1 MKVPQNMDFKGL
13 IGKICWNKDLA
24 PQIQQ
29 VICLPSIVIPN
40 EVRDLQY
47 LPMDCHP
54 ERSEGSAACGKMQIP
69 HFVRD
74 DNTTGR
80 FDKTTELKMAAG
92 QIRVQPEETGTLVAA
107 PFRVHCRT

>member
-40 EVRDLQY
+40 EVRDLQC
-47 LPMDCHP
+47 PP
-54 ERSEGSAACGKMQIP
+54 SIVIP
-69 HFVRD
+69 NEVRD
-74 DNTTGR
+74 LQLAAKCRSLTSFGMTTPQGDLTR
-80 FDKTTELKMAAG
+80 P
-92 QIRVQPEETGTLVAA
+92 QN
-107 PFRVHCRT
+107 